1 MLKKKYMELHV
12 AFTHLIVG
20 SDDEVLLGHWGVPG
34 HAARDSTLLDAIGA
48 GQNNSVFLRLL
59 QVILHLMEKVVPIY
73 VCVLTFRGHQQPSVK
88 TEAGWPT
95 ETEWDR
101 QKETEDRQTD
111 QRGKGQAGDWLS
123 NFYYT
128 RTRVKARMPVGQT
141 VLDTATNI

>member
-1 MLKKKYMELHV
+1 MELHV

-73 VCVLTFRGHQQPSVK
+73 VCFNLQRSSATFC
-88 TEAGWPT
+88 
-95 ETEWDR
+95 
-101 QKETEDRQTD
+101 EDR
-111 QRGKGQAGDWLS
+111 G
-123 NFYYT
+123 
-128 RTRVKARMPVGQT
+128 RV
-141 VLDTATNI
+141 TN

>member
-1 MLKKKYMELHV
+1 MLKNISMELHV

-88 TEAGWPT
+88 TEAG
-95 ETEWDR
+95 
-101 QKETEDRQTD
+101 
-111 QRGKGQAGDWLS
+111 
-123 NFYYT
+123 
-128 RTRVKARMPVGQT
+128 
-141 VLDTATNI
+141 